1 MGLLVNIEKSTKQ
14 FSDQQIKPSSENLYG
29 LSIKLLILF
38 CLLFLLTTP
47 IHAEGTKTWQ
57 PDSSSQSDLFITPPS
72 SNASGVRSFA
82 GYLSQPNMKMYV
94 HIEDPDNEMVYLGL
108 SGGGYEFRIAS
119 PTGNIVHGP
128 FAVAANVTD
137 YNSAF
142 NGPDV
147 LGNGGYSTANA
158 MFKFDP
164 QGLPS
169 GDYSI
174 EFSTSVS
181 MPWFDITVA
190 TKDATPQEIT
200 GRLWSQAWQVNCGSF
215 TSALKAKLYARDE
228 RGYVTQVNFAE
239 AGIKPYVGQFSFND
253 TGTGNSGNVAEDRK
267 SVPGAQSGNPVQ
279 KVFLNQ
285 PDPNV
290 YALGLDGEV
299 QNLPLKVENPAN
311 PAINIDVT
319 QPGRVEVVLD
329 FGTIGDYQE
338 AVDRRVFAD
347 VSAGLNTIPWDGK
360 RGDGVVVQPRDYP
373 IPVTISYTQGETH
386 FTAYDVEYLDESF
399 VVRTQTTAGLTG
411 PNVLFWDDSRITQN
425 PNLPPNQKVNTDVGS
440 IARQP
445 WSNFNYGNINTIN
458 TWWFSYRDYLTATV
472 LMPGDYGDAPNSYG
486 GATHKILPT
495 PTVYLGSVPPDEEN
509 QVTTTVDGTGDDT
522 DGIDDEDAFASLPDI
537 YTTDSSYALNVP
549 CVGTAKVAGWIDFD
563 QSGVFEATERAEA
576 DCTTGQ
582 AALSWSGLT
591 GLSAGAIYARFR
603 IASDATQIASPT
615 GGASDGEVEDYA
627 LSIRENSASGQV
639 TDSTG
644 AVVKDVVLSI
654 QDASGNA
661 IIGANGQPLSATTD
675 AAGNYSFNGIPAG
688 DYFIVMT
695 PPAGYAAMDDGD
707 TSDDGDA
714 VANTSPIDN
723 RIPFS
728 ISQTEDDSD
737 NNFVVATITNDAIN
751 QCSAGQI
758 ADNLIEYHFGQADEG
773 AEFFV
778 AVGDVAHFSNVAK
791 INGRRINALLTIDA
805 ITSSAPV
812 GEQVKIIYK
821 PADDAVSIRVENGT
835 AHSSDNNVSYHID
848 FIYDDNGSSANYSFA
863 YSSADIDGGE
873 GQPNEY
879 LRLDNTEIAET
890 MLSTSSHLIE
900 VSYANYREYRGTAVQ
915 NSEAESTAVA
925 IYTNRSSIHMMVGQR
940 DTGGDAEFRLDFS
953 RKDFTLPFCHGYDF
967 GDAEGYNTTGATAAK
982 HGVIDT
988 LYMGANVD
996 IDAGTQENN
1005 TALSD
1010 DENGILDA
1018 TTQDDENGIK
1028 DFPELNDLDT
1038 NYSLTVKVT
1047 NNTGSTAKL
1056 IGWIDVDN
1064 SGTFD
1069 ADEASVL
1076 SSVPTGTNDGNIS
1089 LNWTAVPTDIVAH
1102 DSYLRVR
1109 LTTDSL
1115 SASSVDGTKLD
1126 GEVEDYALTIK
1137 VGGFPVKGRVY
1148 KDSNIN
1154 GVNDASEK
1162 GVSGLPIVLLDVAN
1176 NTCVSTK
1183 TDGDGNYTF
1192 FPVIP
1197 GTYQLYEASRE
1208 TVATPQNCNINKAKD
1223 PAGYHSTTVNA
1234 LASFDVVDAEITG
1247 KDFGDINAPVFEPN
1261 NSGTVLAGNTV
1272 FYAHKFTPPSTGTV
1286 TFTAVNTTAVT
1297 AGWSNI
1303 IYQDVD
1309 CNGKLESA
1317 EATSPISSLATTAN
1331 VDICL
1336 VNKVYAPNNVTNGET
1351 YANAITAVFDFNG
1364 NTIAG
1369 SETLKVTDLTK
1380 ATANTPAT
1388 PTNPTGGN
1396 SKLELRKTVQNI
1408 TQNGAETETQN
1419 QAKSNDVLKYRIY
1432 YSNVGNAPLIDLII
1446 RDTIPAFTSI
1456 VGSPVCELPLPNDLT
1471 SCTPSVSVGAIE
1483 WVFPAS
1489 DTLKAG
1495 GEGVVSY
1502 EVKID

>member
-1 MGLLVNIEKSTKQ
+1 MHNAMLIADELVIKEKRGG
-14 FSDQQIKPSSENLYG
+14 QIVWL
-29 LSIKLLILF
+29 LLIL
-38 CLLFLLTTP
+38 LVFLIILTP
-47 IHAEGTKTWQ
+47 ELHAEGTKTWQ
-57 PDSSSQSDLFITPPS
+57 PDPNSTSNLYITSPT
-72 SNASGVRSFA
+72 SNTAGVRSFA

-94 HIEDPDNEMVYLGL
+94 HIEDPDNEMLYIGF
-108 SGGGYEFRIAS
+108 SGSGYQFRIAS
-119 PTGNIVHGP
+119 PTGAIVHGP
-128 FAVAANVTD
+128 YSVTGNITSHAMAVA
-137 YNSAF
+137 
-142 NGPDV
+142 GPNI
-147 LGNGGYSTANA
+147 LNAGGYSTANA

-174 EFSTSVS
+174 EFSSAVS
-181 MPWFDITVA
+181 MQWFDITVT
-190 TKDATPQEIT
+190 TKGASPTEIK

-215 TSALKAKLYARDE
+215 TSALKAKFYARDE
-228 RGYVTQVNFAE
+228 KGYVTQVNFAE

-290 YALGLDGEV
+290 YPLGLDGEV

-311 PAINIDVT
+311 PTINIDVT
-319 QPGRVEVVLD
+319 QSGRVELVLD
-329 FGTIGDYQE
+329 FGTTGNYQE
-338 AVDRRVFAD
+338 AVDKRLFAD
-347 VSAGLNTIPWDGK
+347 VNAGLNTIPWDGK
-360 RGDGVVVQPRDYP
+360 RGDGTAVQPRDYP

-411 PNVLFWDDSRITQN
+411 PNILFWDDSRISQD
-425 PNLPPNQKVNTDVGS
+425 PGLPPNQKVNTDVGS
-440 IARQP
+440 VARQP
-445 WSNFNYGNINTIN
+445 WSTRAYGDVNTIN

-486 GATHKILPT
+486 GATHKVLAT

-509 QVTTTVDGTGDDT
+509 QVTTTLDGTGDDS
-522 DGIDDEDAFASLPDI
+522 DGIDDEDAFSSLPNI
-537 YTTDSSYALNVP
+537 YTADSSYALNVP
-549 CVGTAKVAGWIDFD
+549 CVGTAKVAGWVDFN
-563 QSGVFEATERAEA
+563 QSGAFEAAERAEA
-576 DCTTGQ
+576 DCTAGQ
-582 AALSWSGLT
+582 AALSWTGLT

-644 AVVKDVVLSI
+644 ATVKDVALSI
-654 QDASGNA
+654 QNASGDA
-661 IIGANGQPLSATTD
+661 VIGADGQTLSAISD
-675 AAGNYSFNGIPAG
+675 ATGNYNFSGIPVG

-707 TSDDGDA
+707 TSDDGDT

-737 NNFVVATITNDAIN
+737 NNFVVATITHDAIT
-751 QCSAGQI
+751 QCAAGQI

-773 AEFFV
+773 AAFFV

-805 ITSSAPV
+805 INSSAPV

-821 PADDAVSIRVENGT
+821 PADDAVSIRVENGA
-835 AHSSDNNVSYHID
+835 AHSIDNNVSYHID
-848 FIYDDNGSSANYSFA
+848 FSYADDGSPASYSFA

-890 MLSTSSHLIE
+890 MLSASSHLIE
-900 VSYANYREYRGTAVQ
+900 VSYANYREYRGIAIQ
-915 NSEAESTAVA
+915 NGEPESTAVA

-953 RKDFTLPFCHGYDF
+953 RNDFTLPFCHGYDF

-996 IDAGTQENN
+996 IDAGTQENK

-1010 DENGILDA
+1010 DENGILDT

-1028 DFPELNDLDT
+1028 DFAELNDLDT
-1038 NYSLTVKVT
+1038 SYSLTVKVT
-1047 NNTGSTAKL
+1047 NNTGKPANL
-1056 IGWIDVDN
+1056 IGWIDVDD

-1069 ADEASVL
+1069 ADEASVIG
-1076 SSVPTGTNDGNIS
+1076 SIPTGTNDGNVS
-1089 LNWTAVPTDIVAH
+1089 LNWTAVPTDIIAH

-1154 GVNDASEK
+1154 GINDATEK
-1162 GVSGLPIVLLDVAN
+1162 GISGLSIVLLDVSN
-1176 NTCVSTK
+1176 NSCISTK

-1208 TVATPQNCNINKAKD
+1208 TVATPQNCTINTAKD
-1223 PAGYHSTTVNA
+1223 PAGYRSTTANA
-1234 LASFDVVDAEITG
+1234 LASFDVIDAEITG
-1247 KDFGDINAPVFEPN
+1247 KDFGDVQSPTFSPN
-1261 NSGTVLAGNTV
+1261 HSGTVLAGNV
-1272 FYAHKFTPPSTGTV
+1272 IFYTHTFLPKSTGV
-1286 TFTAVNTTAVT
+1286 VNFLASSSTPQTS
-1297 AGWSNI
+1297 GWGSV
-1303 IYQDVD
+1303 IYEDTN
-1309 CNGKLESA
+1309 CNGKLDGA
-1317 EATSPISSLATTAN
+1317 EASVPIASNIATLTN
-1331 VDICL
+1331 TKICL
-1336 VNKVYAPNNVTNGET
+1336 INKVYAPDSVVNGENFSNMIK
-1351 YANAITAVFDFNG
+1351 ADFNFNA
-1364 NTIAG
+1364 NTLAG
-1369 SETLKVTDLTK
+1369 STSMKVSDLTK
-1380 ATANTPAT
+1380 ATVKAMPQ
-1388 PTNPTGGN
+1388 GISG
-1396 SKLELRKTVQNI
+1396 LELHKTVQNI
-1408 TQNGAETETQN
+1408 TQSGVETETQN
-1419 QAKSNDVLKYRIY
+1419 QAKSGDVLRYRIY
-1432 YSNVGNAPLIDLII
+1432 YSNTGTGPITDLQVDDIVPEFTLLKVNTMNCDTTPAGLNCSTNATND
-1446 RDTIPAFTSI
+1446 
-1456 VGSPVCELPLPNDLT
+1456 PNLN
-1471 SCTPSVSVGAIE
+1471 
-1483 WVFPAS
+1483 WVF
-1489 DTLKAG
+1489 TGVLKAG
-1495 GEGVVSY
+1495 AKGAVSY
-1502 EVKID
+1502 QVIID